1 MMIINHH
8 HHQTYHDDDDTHQS
22 YDDDLKLMIKFM
34 LMICRTVREQWGELH
49 KFMSRVSFSTKLYR
63 DFFRIMICI
72 YDVNYYESG
81 NFFLFLVLIIVN
93 YYDCV

>member
-1 MMIINHH
+1 MMIIIIKL
-8 HHQTYHDDDDTHQS
+8 
-22 YDDDLKLMIKFM
+22 LKLMIKFM